1 MRARCSWWICL
12 AVPLVTIAQT
22 TPSLRTGTQIV
33 MVDVIVTDG
42 HDNPVRNLQQRDFRV
57 YENGSEQAVSLFE
70 EHSAA
75 AAATPAAMPKLA
87 PNVYTNFPTAA
98 GGGPENLLLFD
109 LLNTPV
115 DRQAYARGQL
125 LAFLKTMKP
134 GTRVALFTL
143 TSRLNLLQ
151 GFTADPALLVAAVN
165 ALEIH
170 SSPILADPMGSMGF
184 ADSVAEM
191 PMAKPAIARQ
201 NEIEQS
207 TEQNHFRAVYTLG
220 AMSQLAHYLSG
231 TAGRKNLIWFSNSFP
246 AGLFN
251 SIGSLQTD
259 FRKTMNLLARS
270 QVAVYPVGLRG
281 LANTPLSDVSATKYA
296 LNGGKA
302 VNDDSDQFG
311 GLVRDERATNDRM
324 AKATGGKAFDNGND
338 LAQAVTQALADG
350 SHYYTLVYSP
360 SDKREDGSYR
370 KISVVAGGGYRLA
383 YRDGYYADSL
393 DGQPVSREA
402 GKDAQVRKQGSGDTA
417 PPDVM
422 RAAMQR
428 GAPAPSEI
436 IFNAMVVANPATSDK
451 LAAGNKSSPK
461 SKPPYRVLT
470 VAYAVNPGD
479 ITMPE
484 RPDGTR
490 QVDLD
495 FVSLVYD
502 REGQLFT
509 QQSDQ
514 VNVFA
519 KQAAIQQVLKEG
531 VRYQQQIAVPAKG
544 EYYLRIGIHD
554 LIGDKVG
561 VIEIPVG
568 SVAVMAIQSTSPA
581 AK

>member
-1 MRARCSWWICL
+1 MA
-12 AVPLVTIAQT
+12 
-22 TPSLRTGTQIV
+22 
-33 MVDVIVTDG
+33 
-42 HDNPVRNLQQRDFRV
+42 NP
-57 YENGSEQAVSLFE
+57 
-70 EHSAA
+70 
-75 AAATPAAMPKLA
+75 
-87 PNVYTNFPTAA
+87 
-98 GGGPENLLLFD
+98 
-109 LLNTPV
+109 
-115 DRQAYARGQL
+115 
-125 LAFLKTMKP
+125 KTM
-134 GTRVALFTL
+134 T
-143 TSRLNLLQ
+143 
-151 GFTADPALLVAAVN
+151 
-165 ALEIH
+165 
-170 SSPILADPMGSMGF
+170 
-184 ADSVAEM
+184 
-191 PMAKPAIARQ
+191 IARQ
-201 NEIEQS
+201 DEDERS
-207 TEQNHFRAVYTLG
+207 TQQNRIRAVYTLG

-251 SIGSLQTD
+251 STGSVQTD

-296 LNGGKA
+296 LNGGVA

-311 GLVRDERATNDRM
+311 ALVRDERATSDRM
-324 AKATGGKAFDNGND
+324 AKATGGKAFVNGND
-338 LAQAVTQALADG
+338 LAQAVTQALEDG

-360 SDKREDGSYR
+360 SDKRDDGSYR
-370 KISVVAGGGYRLA
+370 KISVVAASAYRLA
-383 YRDGYYADSL
+383 YRDGYYADS
-393 DGQPVSREA
+393 P
-402 GKDAQVRKQGSGDTA
+402 DAQA
-417 PPDVM
+417 DVM

-451 LAAGNKSSPK
+451 PAAGNKSSPK
-461 SKPPYRVLT
+461 SKPPYRLLT
-470 VAYAVNPGD
+470 VAYAANPGD

-519 KQAAIQQVLKEG
+519 KQAAIQQFLKEG

-544 EYYLRIGIHD
+544 EYYLRMGIHD

-561 VIEIPVG
+561 VIEIPVAA
-568 SVAVMAIQSTSPA
+568 VAMMGVQTTSPA

>member
-1 MRARCSWWICL
+1 MRARFSWWICL
-12 AVPLVTIAQT
+12 AVPLITIAQT
-22 TPSLRTGTQIV
+22 TPTLRTGTQIV
-33 MVDVIVTDG
+33 TIDVIVTGDHG
-42 HDNPVRNLQQRDFRV
+42 NPVRNLQQRDFKV
-57 YENGSEQAVSLFE
+57 YENGSEQAVTLFE

-75 AAATPAAMPKLA
+75 AAVTPVAMPKLA

-98 GGGPENLLLFD
+98 EGGPDNLLLFD

-115 DRQAYARGQL
+115 DRQAYAREQL

-134 GTRVALFTL
+134 GTRLALFTL
-143 TSRLNLLQ
+143 TSRLNLLE
-151 GFTADPALLVAAVN
+151 GFTSDPALLVAALN

-170 SSPILADPMGSMGF
+170 SSPILADPIGTMGF
-184 ADSVAEM
+184 ADSVAQM
-191 PMAKPAIARQ
+191 PMANPKTMTIARQ
-201 NEIEQS
+201 DEDERSAQ
-207 TEQNHFRAVYTLG
+207 QNRFRAVYTLG
-220 AMSQLAHYLSG
+220 AMNQLAHYLSG

-251 SIGSLQTD
+251 STGSVQTD

-296 LNGGKA
+296 LNGGVA

-311 GLVRDERATNDRM
+311 ALVRDERATSDRM
-324 AKATGGKAFDNGND
+324 AKATGGKAFVNGND
-338 LAQAVTQALADG
+338 LAQAVTQALEDG

-360 SDKREDGSYR
+360 SDKRDDGSYR
-370 KISVVAGGGYRLA
+370 KISVVAASAYRLA
-383 YRDGYYADSL
+383 YRDGYYADS
-393 DGQPVSREA
+393 P
-402 GKDAQVRKQGSGDTA
+402 DAQA
-417 PPDVM
+417 DVM

-451 LAAGNKSSPK
+451 PAAGNKSSPK
-461 SKPPYRVLT
+461 SKPPYRLLT
-470 VAYAVNPGD
+470 VAYAANPGD

-519 KQAAIQQVLKEG
+519 KQAAIQQFLKEG

-561 VIEIPVG
+561 VIEIPVAA
-568 SVAVMAIQSTSPA
+568 VAMMGVQTTSPA

>member
-1 MRARCSWWICL
+1 MRARFSRWISRIWWISL
-12 AVPLVTIAQT
+12 ALPLLAIAQT
-22 TPSLRTGTQIV
+22 TPSLRTGVQIV

-42 HDNPVRNLQQRDFRV
+42 HDNPVRNLQQRDFKV
-57 YENGSEQAVSLFE
+57 YENGNEQAVSLFE
-70 EHSAA
+70 EHSTAVAA
-75 AAATPAAMPKLA
+75 SPAAMPKLA
-87 PNVYTNFPTAA
+87 SNVYTNFPTATE
-98 GGGPENLLLFD
+98 GGPDNILLFD
-109 LLNTPV
+109 LLNTPI
-115 DRQAYARGQL
+115 DRQAFAKGQL
-125 LAFLKTMKP
+125 LAFLKTAKP
-134 GTRVALFTL
+134 GTRLALFTL

-151 GFTADPALLVAAVN
+151 GSTSDPALLVAALN

-170 SSPILADPMGSMGF
+170 SSPILADPIGTMGF

-201 NEIEQS
+201 NEGEQS
-207 TEQNHFRAVYTLG
+207 AEQNHFRAVYTLG

-231 TAGRKNLIWFSNSFP
+231 TPGRKNLIWFSNAFP
-246 AGLFN
+246 SGLFN

-281 LANTPLSDVSATKYA
+281 LATSPLSDVSATKYA

-302 VNDDSDQFG
+302 VNGDIDQFG
-311 GLVRDERATNDRM
+311 ALLGDDHATSERM
-324 AKATGGKAFDNGND
+324 AKATGGKAFDNAND
-338 LAQAVTQALADG
+338 LDRAVTKALEEG

-360 SDKREDGSYR
+360 SDKRQDGSYR
-370 KISVVAGGGYRLA
+370 KISVVAPSGYKLA
-383 YRDGYYADSL
+383 YRDGYYADSS
-393 DGQPVSREA
+393 DSQPV
-402 GKDAQVRKQGSGDTA
+402 KQAPGDIA
-417 PPDVM
+417 APDVM
-422 RAAMQR
+422 RTAMQR

-436 IFNAMVVANPATSDK
+436 IFNAMVIADPATNDRP
-451 LAAGNKSSPK
+451 AAGNKSSSK
-461 SKPPYRVLT
+461 SKPPYRLLT
-470 VAYAVNPGD
+470 IAYAVNPGD

-509 QQSDQ
+509 QQSNQ

-519 KQAAIQQVLKEG
+519 NQTAIQQVLKEG

-544 EYYLRIGIHD
+544 EYYLRMGVHD
-554 LIGDKVG
+554 IIGDKVG
-561 VIEIPVG
+561 TIEIPVA
-568 SVAVMAIQSTSPA
+568 SIARMAIPPA
-581 AK
+581 SLPAK

>member
-1 MRARCSWWICL
+1 M
-12 AVPLVTIAQT
+12 VT
-22 TPSLRTGTQIV
+22 
-33 MVDVIVTDG
+33 
-42 HDNPVRNLQQRDFRV
+42 
-57 YENGSEQAVSLFE
+57 E
-70 EHSAA
+70 
-75 AAATPAAMPKLA
+75 
-87 PNVYTNFPTAA
+87 
-98 GGGPENLLLFD
+98 GGQDNLLLFD

-134 GTRVALFTL
+134 GTRLALFTL
-143 TSRLNLLQ
+143 TSRLNLVE
-151 GFTADPALLVAAVN
+151 GFTSDPALLVAAVN

-170 SSPILADPMGSMGF
+170 SSPILADPIGTMGF
-184 ADSVAEM
+184 ADSVAQM
-191 PMAKPAIARQ
+191 PMANPTIARQ
-201 NEIEQS
+201 IEGEQS
-207 TEQNHFRAVYTLG
+207 TQQNHFRAVYTLG

-231 TAGRKNLIWFSNSFP
+231 MAGRKNLIWFSNSFP

-251 SIGSLQTD
+251 STGSLQTD
-259 FRKTMNLLARS
+259 LGKTMNLLARS

-296 LNGGKA
+296 LNGGVA

-311 GLVRDERATNDRM
+311 ALVRDERATSGRI

-338 LAQAVTQALADG
+338 LAQAVNQALDDG

-370 KISVVAGGGYRLA
+370 KISVVAASGYRLA
-383 YRDGYYADSL
+383 YRDGYYADSP
-393 DGQPVSREA
+393 DGHQGLRGA
-402 GKDAQVRKQGSGDTA
+402 GDIA

-502 REGQLFT
+502 RDGQLFI
-509 QQSDQ
+509 QQSNQ

-531 VRYQQQIAVPAKG
+531 VRYQQEIAVPAKG

-554 LIGDKVG
+554 MIGDKLG
-561 VIEIPVG
+561 VMEIPVA
-568 SVAVMAIQSTSPA
+568 SVGMMAVQPTSSPGR
-581 AK
+581 

>member
-1 MRARCSWWICL
+1 MRARFSWWICL
-12 AVPLVTIAQT
+12 AVPLITIAQT
-22 TPSLRTGTQIV
+22 TPTLRTGTQIV
-33 MVDVIVTDG
+33 TIDVIVTGDHG
-42 HDNPVRNLQQRDFRV
+42 NPVRNLQQRDFKV
-57 YENGSEQAVSLFE
+57 YENGSEQAVTLFE

-75 AAATPAAMPKLA
+75 AAVTPAAMPKLA
-87 PNVYTNFPTAA
+87 PNVYTNFPTATE
-98 GGGPENLLLFD
+98 GGPKNLLLFD

-115 DRQAYARGQL
+115 DRQAYAREQL

-134 GTRVALFTL
+134 GTRLALFTL
-143 TSRLNLLQ
+143 TSRLNLLE
-151 GFTADPALLVAAVN
+151 GFTSDPALLVAALN

-170 SSPILADPMGSMGF
+170 SSPILADPIGTMGF
-184 ADSVAEM
+184 ADSVAQM
-191 PMAKPAIARQ
+191 PMANPKTMTIARQ
-201 NEIEQS
+201 DEDERSAQ
-207 TEQNHFRAVYTLG
+207 QNRFRAVYTLG
-220 AMSQLAHYLSG
+220 AMNQLAHYLSG

-251 SIGSLQTD
+251 STGSVQTD

-296 LNGGKA
+296 LNGGVA

-311 GLVRDERATNDRM
+311 ALVRDERATSDRM
-324 AKATGGKAFDNGND
+324 AKATGGKAFVNGND
-338 LAQAVTQALADG
+338 LAQAVTQALEDG

-360 SDKREDGSYR
+360 SDKRDDGSYR
-370 KISVVAGGGYRLA
+370 KISVVAASAYRLA
-383 YRDGYYADSL
+383 YRDGYYADS
-393 DGQPVSREA
+393 P
-402 GKDAQVRKQGSGDTA
+402 DAQA
-417 PPDVM
+417 DVM

-451 LAAGNKSSPK
+451 PAAGNKSSPK
-461 SKPPYRVLT
+461 SKPPYRLLT
-470 VAYAVNPGD
+470 VAYAANPGD

-561 VIEIPVG
+561 VIEIPVAA
-568 SVAVMAIQSTSPA
+568 VAMMGVQTTSPA

>member
-1 MRARCSWWICL
+1 MRARFSWWICL
-12 AVPLVTIAQT
+12 AVSLVTIAQT

-33 MVDVIVTDG
+33 MVDVIVTDDHG
-42 HDNPVRNLQQRDFRV
+42 NPIRNLPQRDFKV
-57 YENGSEQAVSLFE
+57 YENGSEQAVTLFE

-75 AAATPAAMPKLA
+75 AAVAPAAMPKLK
-87 PNVYTNFPTAA
+87 PNIYTNFPTAA
-98 GGGPENLLLFD
+98 EGGPDNLLLFD

-115 DRQAYARGQL
+115 DRQAYAREQL

-134 GTRVALFTL
+134 GTRLALFTL
-143 TSRLNLLQ
+143 TSRLNLLE
-151 GFTADPALLVAAVN
+151 GFTSDPALLVAALN

-170 SSPILADPMGSMGF
+170 SSPILADPIGTMGF
-184 ADSVAEM
+184 ADSVAQM
-191 PMAKPAIARQ
+191 PMANPKTMTIARQ
-201 NEIEQS
+201 DEDERSAQ
-207 TEQNHFRAVYTLG
+207 QNRFRAVYTLG
-220 AMSQLAHYLSG
+220 AMNQLAHYLSG

-251 SIGSLQTD
+251 STGSVQTD

-296 LNGGKA
+296 LNGGVA

-311 GLVRDERATNDRM
+311 ALVRDERATSDRM
-324 AKATGGKAFDNGND
+324 AKATGGKAFVNGND
-338 LAQAVTQALADG
+338 LAQAVTQALEDG

-360 SDKREDGSYR
+360 SDKRDDGSYR
-370 KISVVAGGGYRLA
+370 KISVVAASAYRLA
-383 YRDGYYADSL
+383 YRDGYYADS
-393 DGQPVSREA
+393 P
-402 GKDAQVRKQGSGDTA
+402 DAQA
-417 PPDVM
+417 DVM

-451 LAAGNKSSPK
+451 PAAGNKSSPK
-461 SKPPYRVLT
+461 SKPPYRLLT
-470 VAYAVNPGD
+470 VAYAANPGD

-519 KQAAIQQVLKEG
+519 KQAAIQQFLKEG

-561 VIEIPVG
+561 VIEIPVAA
-568 SVAVMAIQSTSPA
+568 VAMMGVQTTSPA